1 MNRLDRVIWNPNGC
15 NWYRS
20 WSHCFLTCSKNI
32 LGSHLAI
39 LNSFNV
45 ISQIAVNIIVGLG
58 LGNLWDFEPKFL
70 IGSGIVGGVISVIM
84 SWFIIV
90 SSREI
95 ENSDD
100 MNDEDNSGS
109 DNPNSL

>member
-1 MNRLDRVIWNPNGC
+1 M
-15 NWYRS
+15 
-20 WSHCFLTCSKNI
+20 
-32 LGSHLAI
+32 
-39 LNSFNV
+39 NSFNV

>member
-1 MNRLDRVIWNPNGC
+1 MAVTGTVRGAIVSLRVQ
-15 NWYRS
+15 
-20 WSHCFLTCSKNI
+20 KNI

-45 ISQIAVNIIVGLG
+45 IQIAVNVIVGLG
-58 LGNLWDFEPKFL
+58 LGNLWDFEPKL
-70 IGSGIVGGVISVIM
+70 MIGSGIVGGVISVIM
-84 SWFIIV
+84 SWFIIF

-95 ENSDD
+95 GNSDD
-100 MNDEDNSGS
+100 MNDEDTSGS